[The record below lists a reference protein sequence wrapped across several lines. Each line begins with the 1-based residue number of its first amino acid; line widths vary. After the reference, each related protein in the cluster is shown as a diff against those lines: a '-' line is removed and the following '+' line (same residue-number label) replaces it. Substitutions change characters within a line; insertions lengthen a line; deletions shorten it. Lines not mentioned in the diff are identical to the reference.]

1 MEPAP
6 DRDQRPPFA
15 PEAARRARIGLHLT
29 HDQVAYGLAAFR
41 VNTTADAVAAWESG
55 RSVPTEAELLA
66 LAEILWCAPVDLMGS
81 AGALR
86 EHRIGRRLS
95 VAELCA
101 RLGLPESRYLPMER
115 ANEWR
120 GDERTTAALVRELGL
135 SLRDL
140 VGVAG
145 ASDAIDDLLH
155 ETLQGRPKSQLTTMT
170 RLLGLR
176 RSRVASALAGMHE
189 EFAHRARVS
198 LSWSD
203 GVPGARPRSP
213 TGGGGGP
220 VVDPARMA
228 DRFWELL
235 GHPAAEPGMI
245 GIWYRDRHDTE

>member
-1 MEPAP
+1 MEPAGE
-6 DRDQRPPFA
+6 QRPPFS
-15 PEAARRARIGLHLT
+15 PVAARRARVGLHMT

-41 VNTTADAVAAWESG
+41 VHTTAATVAAWESG
-55 RSVPTEAELLA
+55 QAVPDESELLA

-101 RLGLPESRYLPMER
+101 RIGVPESRYVAMER
-115 ANEWR
+115 ENAWR
-120 GDERTTAALVRELGL
+120 GDERASAALVRELGL

-140 VGVAG
+140 VRVAG
-145 ASDAIDDLLH
+145 ASGQVEDLLH
-155 ETLQGRPKSQLTTMT
+155 ETLQGRPKSQLAAMT
-170 RLLGLR
+170 RLLGMR
-176 RSRVASALAGMHE
+176 RSRIGAALAGVHE
-189 EFAHRARVS
+189 EFTHRARVS

-203 GVPGARPRSP
+203 GVPGARPRGDADGSA
-213 TGGGGGP
+213 
-220 VVDPARMA
+220 VDPARMA

-245 GIWYRDRHDTE
+245 GIWHRDRLDVD

>member
-1 MEPAP
+1 MEPA
-6 DRDQRPPFA
+6 RDTRPPFSPA
-15 PEAARRARIGLHLT
+15 AARCARLGLHMS

-41 VNTTADAVAAWESG
+41 VYVTAAAVAQWEAG
-55 RSVPTEAELLA
+55 VAAPGEAELLA
-66 LAEILWCAPVDLMGS
+66 LAEILWCSPADLMGT

-101 RLGLPESRYLPMER
+101 RIGVPEARYVVMER
-115 ANEWR
+115 DNAWR
-120 GDERTTAALVRELGL
+120 GDERATAALVRELQL

-145 ASDAIDDLLH
+145 ASGRVGELLS
-155 ETLQGRPKSQLTTMT
+155 ETLQGRPKSQLAAMT

-176 RSRVASALAGMHE
+176 RGRVAAALAAVHE
-189 EFAHRARVS
+189 EFTHRARVS

-203 GVPGARPRSP
+203 GVPGARPRADAD
-213 TGGGGGP
+213 GP
-220 VVDPARMA
+220 AVDPARMA

-235 GHPAAEPGMI
+235 GHPSAEPGMI
-245 GIWYRDRHDTE
+245 GVWHRNRLESD